1 MVISINL
8 LMKEILLNLVM
19 PYLVLQKTTLDWKM
33 KININFH
40 ILTDLI

>member
-19 PYLVLQKTTLDWKM
+19 PYLVLQKTTLDW
-33 KININFH
+33 
-40 ILTDLI
+40 